1 MEGVYRVL
9 VGVTGGIAAYKI
21 PLLVRL
27 LRKNGCEVKVAL
39 TNAAKTLV
47 GVDALRTLSGSPV
60 YLDAGGGAE
69 YDMAHIRLSEWADV
83 FLICPATA
91 NTIAKIRAGIAD
103 NLLSTLA
110 LSIPEE
116 KIIVAPAM
124 NSVMWANCATQANIN
139 TLAARG
145 ITVLPVGSGELA
157 CGVCGPGR
165 MLGIDEIGR
174 HVLSRFGL
182 KPLKNNKLA
191 GDGANSC
198 SKTSSSDTLSGG
210 KSLSGNELA
219 GDDAHSCSKTPDV
232 SNESANLLSD
242 NELAYLK
249 GKTVLISS
257 GPTEEPID
265 PVRVITNRSSGKM
278 GAALAKAALSAG
290 ARVVVVSGPAAEPL
304 PDGAEVVPVR
314 TAAEMER
321 EMVDRFKAA
330 DICVMA
336 AAVSD
341 YRPLNY
347 SEAKIHRSD
356 NENIVIELTPNPD
369 ILAGLGAAK
378 SEKQFLVGF
387 ALESGKGIK
396 YIKRAKEKM
405 KQKMCDMIVFNS
417 ADTALGGEHTT
428 IKIICANGSIGYY
441 HAMDKDKAARII
453 FNEINGL
460 ARR

>member
-1 MEGVYRVL
+1 
-9 VGVTGGIAAYKI
+9 
-21 PLLVRL
+21 
-27 LRKNGCEVKVAL
+27 
-39 TNAAKTLV
+39 
-47 GVDALRTLSGSPV
+47 
-60 YLDAGGGAE
+60 
-69 YDMAHIRLSEWADV
+69 
-83 FLICPATA
+83 
-91 NTIAKIRAGIAD
+91 
-103 NLLSTLA
+103 
-110 LSIPEE
+110 
-116 KIIVAPAM
+116 
-124 NSVMWANCATQANIN
+124 
-139 TLAARG
+139 
-145 ITVLPVGSGELA
+145 
-157 CGVCGPGR
+157 
-165 MLGIDEIGR
+165 
-174 HVLSRFGL
+174 
-182 KPLKNNKLA
+182 
-191 GDGANSC
+191 
-198 SKTSSSDTLSGG
+198 
-210 KSLSGNELA
+210 
-219 GDDAHSCSKTPDV
+219 
-232 SNESANLLSD
+232 
-242 NELAYLK
+242 
-249 GKTVLISS
+249 
-257 GPTEEPID
+257 
-265 PVRVITNRSSGKM
+265 VRVITNRSSGKM

-453 FNEINGL
+453 FNEINEL